1 MKIIIKHELRPYQ
14 QQAIN
19 AVFAEPYGSKVIIAL
34 SVGLGKTFTS
44 VQIIEQL
51 EQRLQRP
58 VKALWIARQRQ
69 LVYQPATY
77 FTNRTVGME
86 MGTETSNGE
95 DVIIATAQSLHRRL
109 DKFPKDYFD
118 VAIFDECFTG
128 DVEILTENGF
138 VRFDGLENEKVAQ
151 LHGDFKLDYVK
162 PKRKISYHYKGEMVG
177 SRLDVAS
184 RIGGEWIY
192 MTPNHQQV
200 YYDLKTQKLE
210 STAIKD
216 FKDDWENNKR
226 IVDRLTSANDS
237 ERRLTPI
244 ERVYIMAQADGCI
257 VGERKNGD
265 YRYRF
270 VFSKERKKERFLEN
284 CKNAGIE
291 VKVGATRK
299 FNNPKWKD
307 SQSYYITLNKDCKKF
322 INVFD
327 YDFTYT
333 LANEF
338 IQEMSYWDGY
348 RRHDDYID
356 YDSKVEEN
364 SNYVSY
370 VGFIG
375 GWKVVQKA
383 LYKNKNRAINH
394 RVTLTRPK
402 GKPFKVS
409 NKFNISRIDYNGMV
423 YCVEVPEHRIIVRKN
438 GYIFVS
444 GNCQEIAG
452 KQYSDI
458 LHYFD
463 TKYSVGLTGTPFRL
477 DGKKLTDNLFDKI
490 VFQRNIKWGIEQDF
504 LCDVEAVRVQVG
516 YDLSS
521 VRTSGGDYNIQDLEQ
536 AMVGTEHAV
545 AEAYYKYG
553 VNKPT
558 LIFATGVAHAYAIAS
573 LIEGARVIV
582 GTTKQEERDEIFTG
596 FQNKEIPCIVSVQV
610 MTQGVDLPISTVG
623 IFAKPTK
630 SVGRYQQQ
638 VGRIL
643 RNHPDKEKALIVDC
657 VGSSNLGLCT
667 APSLIGI
674 NVDKVPEGK
683 QKDIEGDLMD
693 MIDLVE
699 QLSDTPT
706 SWIKNTKHVELW
718 AKENKY
724 KTKNV
729 NYFQMPDGRMVVSLP
744 ERAKI
749 VLPAPDMLGKVDA
762 TEIKGLAHDFHQW
775 GINEYGE
782 TWDYQRALNA
792 VRAML
797 ERAYGESSMIWD
809 LKKTKRWGNK
819 PATEAQMK
827 VINRKVK
834 EELPELNR
842 FEASQIINRVKM
854 K

>member
-1 MKIIIKHELRPYQ
+1 MKIITNHKLRPYQ

-34 SVGLGKTFTS
+34 AVGLGKTFTS
-44 VQIIEQL
+44 VQLIEQL
-51 EQRLQRP
+51 EQRLNKP
-58 VKALWIARQRQ
+58 LKTLWIARQRQ
-69 LVYQPATY
+69 LVYQPVKY
-77 FTNRTVGME
+77 FGNRSVGLE
-86 MGTETSNGE
+86 MGTHHSDGE

-109 DKFPKDYFD
+109 DKFPRDYFD
-118 VAIFDECFTG
+118 IAIFDE
-128 DVEILTENGF
+128 
-138 VRFDGLENEKVAQ
+138 
-151 LHGDFKLDYVK
+151 
-162 PKRKISYHYKGEMVG
+162 
-177 SRLDVAS
+177 
-184 RIGGEWIY
+184 
-192 MTPNHQQV
+192 
-200 YYDLKTQKLE
+200 
-210 STAIKD
+210 
-216 FKDDWENNKR
+216 
-226 IVDRLTSANDS
+226 
-237 ERRLTPI
+237 
-244 ERVYIMAQADGCI
+244 
-257 VGERKNGD
+257 
-265 YRYRF
+265 
-270 VFSKERKKERFLEN
+270 
-284 CKNAGIE
+284 
-291 VKVGATRK
+291 
-299 FNNPKWKD
+299 
-307 SQSYYITLNKDCKKF
+307 
-322 INVFD
+322 
-327 YDFTYT
+327 
-333 LANEF
+333 
-338 IQEMSYWDGY
+338 
-348 RRHDDYID
+348 
-356 YDSKVEEN
+356 
-364 SNYVSY
+364 
-370 VGFIG
+370 
-375 GWKVVQKA
+375 
-383 LYKNKNRAINH
+383 
-394 RVTLTRPK
+394 
-402 GKPFKVS
+402 
-409 NKFNISRIDYNGMV
+409 
-423 YCVEVPEHRIIVRKN
+423 
-438 GYIFVS
+438 
-444 GNCQEIAG
+444 CQEIAG

-458 LHYFD
+458 LHYFN

-657 VGSSNLGLCT
+657 VGSSSLGLCT

-674 NVDKVPEGK
+674 NVDKVPENK

-706 SWIKNTKHVELW
+706 SWIKNTRHVELW

-749 VLPAPDMLGKVDA
+749 VLPAPDMLGNVDA
-762 TEIKGLAHDFHQW
+762 TEIKGLARDFHQW
-775 GINEYGE
+775 GINEYGK

-797 ERAYGESSMIWD
+797 ERAYGDSSMIWD

-819 PATEAQMK
+819 PATPAQMQ
-827 VINRKVK
+827 VIKRHVK

-842 FEASQIINRVKM
+842 FEASQIINRIRTK
-854 K
+854 

>member
-1 MKIIIKHELRPYQ
+1 MGKHH
-14 QQAIN
+14 
-19 AVFAEPYGSKVIIAL
+19 
-34 SVGLGKTFTS
+34 
-44 VQIIEQL
+44 
-51 EQRLQRP
+51 
-58 VKALWIARQRQ
+58 
-69 LVYQPATY
+69 
-77 FTNRTVGME
+77 
-86 MGTETSNGE
+86 SNGE
-95 DVIIATAQSLHRRL
+95 QTIFATAQSLHRRL
-109 DKFPKDYFD
+109 DKFNPNEFD
-118 VAIFDECFTG
+118 LVVADECFTG
-128 DVEILTENGF
+128 DVEILTEKGF
-138 VRFDGLENEKVAQ
+138 VRFDELADEKVAQ
-151 LHGDFKLDYVK
+151 VHDDRTINFVS
-162 PKRKISYHYKGEMVG
+162 PKRKIKKEYSGKGYEFVFRTDKNG
-177 SRLDVAS
+177 HETTAKLTAGHSQPLIRKSSGLFENFTAESVP
-184 RIGGEWIY
+184 I
-192 MTPNHQQV
+192 HQPHKYSLAV
-200 YYDLKTQKLE
+200 SGYGLGRKNEL
-210 STAIKD
+210 SPI
-216 FKDDWENNKR
+216 
-226 IVDRLTSANDS
+226 DRLA
-237 ERRLTPI
+237 I
-244 ERVYIMAQADGCI
+244 AMQADGTI
-257 VGERKNGD
+257 QYLNKEDVQGFTIQVTKKRKQERLEWILKQTELD
-265 YRYRF
+265 W
-270 VFSKERKKERFLEN
+270 KE
-284 CKNAGIE
+284 I
-291 VKVGATRK
+291 
-299 FNNPKWKD
+299 KD
-307 SQSYYITLNKDCKKF
+307 SKRDGKTKRYSIKIPAYE
-322 INVFD
+322 NVTKLLSDRFD
-327 YDFTYT
+327 LTSMSETY
-333 LANEF
+333 AVEF
-338 IQEMSYWDGY
+338 LKEIVEWDGHIPPNKRSLY
-348 RRHDDYID
+348 YSSVVKENVDFVSAVATLGGYECYQSLQSDLRKETYKDVHRLFFKKKLDSNLGKMKKREIVID
-356 YDSKVEEN
+356 E
-364 SNYVSY
+364 
-370 VGFIG
+370 
-375 GWKVVQKA
+375 
-383 LYKNKNRAINH
+383 
-394 RVTLTRPK
+394 T
-402 GKPFKVS
+402 
-409 NKFNISRIDYNGMV
+409 V
-423 YCVEVPEHRIIVRKN
+423 YCVTVPTGKIIARAMGKFTF
-438 GYIFVS
+438 IS
-444 GNCQEIAG
+444 GNCHEAQG
-452 KQYSDI
+452 KQYKDI
-458 LHYFD
+458 INYF
-463 TKYSVGLTGTPFRL
+463 TPTYTVGLTGTPFRL

-504 LCDVEAVRVQVG
+504 LCDVEAVRVQIG
-516 YDLSS
+516 YDLSG

-573 LIEGARVIV
+573 LIEGSEVIV
-582 GTTKQEERDEIFTG
+582 GSTKQEERDRIFNS
-596 FQNKEIPCIVSVQV
+596 FQNGNCSCIVSVQV

-657 VGSSNLGLCT
+657 VGSSSLGLCT

-674 NVDKVPEGK
+674 NVDKVPENK

-724 KTKNV
+724 NTKNV

-749 VLPAPDMLGKVDA
+749 VLPAPDMLGKVNA

-819 PATEAQMK
+819 PATPAQMK

-842 FEASQIINRVKM
+842 FEASQIINRVRTK
-854 K
+854 